1 MNQKGFISL
10 ATLLTIIVSSAFS
23 LIFYFISVSISSI
36 SAIPYIFVSFFIF
49 PIAIIPPMLKDLTEL
64 QEINGTTR
72 TEKKRLSQ
80 MVLSI
85 QKRLRYLAIAL
96 LSFGILSGVL
106 LYLTSNNILNVKMVF
121 SLIGF
126 FLGYTICGLIS
137 VITIRINTQN
147 YKSKVYSRIEDL
159 KQRRKMLQKMQSSP
173 TDKK

>member
-106 LYLTSNNILNVKMVF
+106 LYLTSNNIL
-121 SLIGF
+121 
-126 FLGYTICGLIS
+126 
-137 VITIRINTQN
+137 
-147 YKSKVYSRIEDL
+147 
-159 KQRRKMLQKMQSSP
+159 
-173 TDKK
+173 